1 MAKKNQATQPITGE
15 WKTLHIFGFGK
26 TQLNSE
32 VPLENTDNFNRRR
45 TTKIVEKKVDTSTLT
60 NAQALVDFVYGLKP
74 TESNAGIEYHAVTI
88 VKGVHCLYVPK
99 NPSQEHFRIKY
110 ADMDATLIQNLVSEL
125 EAVTI

>member
-1 MAKKNQATQPITGE
+1 MNI
-15 WKTLHIFGFGK
+15 
-26 TQLNSE
+26 E
-32 VPLENTDNFNRRR
+32 VPLENSENFNGRR

-74 TESNAGIEYHAVTI
+74 ADSNAGVEYHAVTI
-88 VKGVHCLYVPK
+88 VKDIHCLYVPK

-125 EAVTI
+125 EAITI